1 MDDNEISPYI
11 TMTKVRSGEKLQIE
25 QKYVKIRE
33 GQNKLMAVSYQA
45 PIYEMVEL
53 ERFFEDFAPS
63 EKIKFNIGGTGSI
76 GVNFR
81 GIIEGGQKNFSKNID
96 HKIILLEEYKCPKK
110 DEYAIPKRSSKFVPK
125 VAQKSKE
132 YDNLLFCNW
141 KLQICCK

>member
-53 ERFFEDFAPS
+53 ERFLKILPLLK
-63 EKIKFNIGGTGSI
+63 KIKFNIGGTGSI

-81 GIIEGGQKNFSKNID
+81 GIIEGGQKEFQ
-96 HKIILLEEYKCPKK
+96 
-110 DEYAIPKRSSKFVPK
+110 
-125 VAQKSKE
+125 QK
-132 YDNLLFCNW
+132 Y
-141 KLQICCK
+141 

>member
-11 TMTKVRSGEKLQIE
+11 TMTKVRSVEKLQIE

-125 VAQKSKE
+125 VAQKSK
-132 YDNLLFCNW
+132 
-141 KLQICCK
+141 

>member
-1 MDDNEISPYI
+1 MDDNGISPYI

-45 PIYEMVEL
+45 PIFEMVEL
-53 ERFFEDFAPS
+53 ERFFDDFAPS
-63 EKIKFNIGGTGSI
+63 EKIKFNIGGTGSF

-81 GIIEGGQKNFSKNID
+81 GIIEGNQKNFSKNID

-110 DEYAIPKRSSKFVPK
+110 DEYTIPKRSSKFVPK
-125 VAQKSKE
+125 VAQKSK
-132 YDNLLFCNW
+132 
-141 KLQICCK
+141 

>member
-76 GVNFR
+76 GVTFR
-81 GIIEGGQKNFSKNID
+81 GIIERGQKNFSKNID
-96 HKIILLEEYKCPKK
+96 HKIILLEEYNCPKK

-125 VAQKSKE
+125 VAQKSK
-132 YDNLLFCNW
+132 
-141 KLQICCK
+141 

>member
-81 GIIEGGQKNFSKNID
+81 GIIEGDQKNFSKNID

-125 VAQKSKE
+125 VAQKSK
-132 YDNLLFCNW
+132 
-141 KLQICCK
+141 

>member
-33 GQNKLMAVSYQA
+33 GQNKVMAVSYQA
-45 PIYEMVEL
+45 PIYEIVEL

-63 EKIKFNIGGTGSI
+63 EKIKFNIGGTGSV

-96 HKIILLEEYKCPKK
+96 HKIILLEEYKCPK
-110 DEYAIPKRSSKFVPK
+110 RSSRFVPK
-125 VAQKSKE
+125 VNQKSK
-132 YDNLLFCNW
+132 
-141 KLQICCK
+141 

>member
-45 PIYEMVEL
+45 PIYEMVGL

-125 VAQKSKE
+125 VAQKSK
-132 YDNLLFCNW
+132 
-141 KLQICCK
+141 

>member
-81 GIIEGGQKNFSKNID
+81 GIIVGGQKNFSKNID

-125 VAQKSKE
+125 VAQKSK
-132 YDNLLFCNW
+132 
-141 KLQICCK
+141 

>member
-33 GQNKLMAVSYQA
+33 GQNKVMAVSYQA
-45 PIYEMVEL
+45 PIYEIVEL

-63 EKIKFNIGGTGSI
+63 EKI
-76 GVNFR
+76 NFR

-110 DEYAIPKRSSKFVPK
+110 DEYAIPKRSSRFVPK
-125 VAQKSKE
+125 VNQKSK
-132 YDNLLFCNW
+132 
-141 KLQICCK
+141 

>member
-1 MDDNEISPYI
+1 MDDNEISPCI

-110 DEYAIPKRSSKFVPK
+110 DEYAIPKRSSRFVPK
-125 VAQKSKE
+125 VVQKS
-132 YDNLLFCNW
+132 
-141 KLQICCK
+141 Q

>member
-1 MDDNEISPYI
+1 MSNNDISPYI

-33 GQNKLMAVSYQA
+33 GQNKVMAVSYQA

-110 DEYAIPKRSSKFVPK
+110 DEYKVPKRSSKFVPK
-125 VAQKSKE
+125 GAQKPK
-132 YDNLLFCNW
+132 
-141 KLQICCK
+141 

>member
-11 TMTKVRSGEKLQIE
+11 TMTKVCSGEKLQIE

-125 VAQKSKE
+125 VAQKSK
-132 YDNLLFCNW
+132 
-141 KLQICCK
+141 

>member
-33 GQNKLMAVSYQA
+33 GQNKLMAVSY
-45 PIYEMVEL
+45 
-53 ERFFEDFAPS
+53 EDFAPS

-125 VAQKSKE
+125 VAQKSK
-132 YDNLLFCNW
+132 
-141 KLQICCK
+141 

>member
-53 ERFFEDFAPS
+53 ERFF
-63 EKIKFNIGGTGSI
+63 
-76 GVNFR
+76 
-81 GIIEGGQKNFSKNID
+81 
-96 HKIILLEEYKCPKK
+96 
-110 DEYAIPKRSSKFVPK
+110 
-125 VAQKSKE
+125 
-132 YDNLLFCNW
+132 
-141 KLQICCK
+141 

>member
-81 GIIEGGQKNFSKNID
+81 GIIEGGKKNFSYNID
-96 HKIILLEEYKCPKK
+96 HNIILLEEYKCPKK

-125 VAQKSKE
+125 VAQKSK
-132 YDNLLFCNW
+132 
-141 KLQICCK
+141 

>member
-96 HKIILLEEYKCPKK
+96 HKIILLEEYNCPKK

-125 VAQKSKE
+125 VAQKSK
-132 YDNLLFCNW
+132 
-141 KLQICCK
+141 

>member
-1 MDDNEISPYI
+1 MSNNDISPYI

-33 GQNKLMAVSYQA
+33 GQNKVMAVSYQA

-96 HKIILLEEYKCPKK
+96 HKIIFLEEYKCPKK
-110 DEYAIPKRSSKFVPK
+110 DEYNVPKRSSKFVPK
-125 VAQKSKE
+125 GAQKPK
-132 YDNLLFCNW
+132 
-141 KLQICCK
+141 

>member
-125 VAQKSKE
+125 VDKKS
-132 YDNLLFCNW
+132 N
-141 KLQICCK
+141 

>member
-53 ERFFEDFAPS
+53 ESFFEDFAPS

-125 VAQKSKE
+125 VAQKSK
-132 YDNLLFCNW
+132 
-141 KLQICCK
+141 

>member
-25 QKYVKIRE
+25 QKNVKIRE

-96 HKIILLEEYKCPKK
+96 HKNNTLEEAKCPKK
-110 DEYAIPKRSSKFVPK
+110 DEYAIPKRSSKLCTPK
-125 VAQKSKE
+125 
-132 YDNLLFCNW
+132 
-141 KLQICCK
+141 

>member
-1 MDDNEISPYI
+1 MSDINPYI
-11 TMTKVRSGEKLQIE
+11 TMTKVRSGEQLKIE

-33 GQNKLMAVSYQA
+33 GQNKVMAVSYQA
-45 PIYEMVEL
+45 PIYEIIEF

-81 GIIEGGQKNFSKNID
+81 GIIEGNQKNFSKNID

-110 DEYAIPKRSSKFVPK
+110 DEYKIPKRSSKFVPR
-125 VAQKSKE
+125 
-132 YDNLLFCNW
+132 
-141 KLQICCK
+141 KL

>member
-1 MDDNEISPYI
+1 MDENEISPYI

-96 HKIILLEEYKCPKK
+96 HKIILLVEYNCPKK
-110 DEYAIPKRSSKFVPK
+110 DEYVIPKRSSKFVPK
-125 VAQKSKE
+125 VAQKSK
-132 YDNLLFCNW
+132 
-141 KLQICCK
+141 

>member
-1 MDDNEISPYI
+1 MDDNEISHYI

-125 VAQKSKE
+125 VAQKSK
-132 YDNLLFCNW
+132 
-141 KLQICCK
+141 

>member
-96 HKIILLEEYKCPKK
+96 HKIILLEEYNCPKK
-110 DEYAIPKRSSKFVPK
+110 DEYAIPKRSSKFIPK
-125 VAQKSKE
+125 VAQKSK
-132 YDNLLFCNW
+132 
-141 KLQICCK
+141 

>member
-45 PIYEMVEL
+45 SIYEMVEL

-125 VAQKSKE
+125 VAQKSK
-132 YDNLLFCNW
+132 
-141 KLQICCK
+141 

>member
-45 PIYEMVEL
+45 PIYEIVEL

-76 GVNFR
+76 GVNLR

-110 DEYAIPKRSSKFVPK
+110 DEYAIPKRSSRFVPK
-125 VAQKSKE
+125 VNQKSK
-132 YDNLLFCNW
+132 
-141 KLQICCK
+141 

>member
-53 ERFFEDFAPS
+53 ERFFEDCAPS

-125 VAQKSKE
+125 VAQKSK
-132 YDNLLFCNW
+132 
-141 KLQICCK
+141 

>member
-96 HKIILLEEYKCPKK
+96 HKIILLEEYTCPKK

-125 VAQKSKE
+125 VAQKSK
-132 YDNLLFCNW
+132 
-141 KLQICCK
+141 